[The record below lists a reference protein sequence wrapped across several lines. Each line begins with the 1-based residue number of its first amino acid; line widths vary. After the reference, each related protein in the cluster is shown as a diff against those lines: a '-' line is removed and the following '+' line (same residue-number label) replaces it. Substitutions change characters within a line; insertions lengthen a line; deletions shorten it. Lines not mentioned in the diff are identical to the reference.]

1 MGILEQLSTDFGEDT
16 SGTTPEAMDLSALAD
31 MPEEIWNGMN
41 KLEKAALLTSVI
53 PVVGTATGIVSDL
66 YNMYDKPE
74 ERTLTNALLLASN
87 FVPANKVGE
96 VVGII
101 NKRTRLPEDKEID
114 PRYAYSQT
122 RKGDVERTAA
132 TTREKI
138 DTGTQDVPSVS
149 IFDQEGKGFVT
160 SMSDRT
166 DAGGI
171 LSRINDVE
179 LKQPVDLLGGQ
190 GYMFENPGQVWASDK
205 SPVSAI
211 LKQGEQV
218 RKATGESPLYL
229 PWRMAPTGGDYSHMT
244 GEAMLAFADSSLGRA
259 EKNLLNK
266 KMKEI
271 IPDWKGINSPKA
283 MQQFRD
289 APGDSRKKVI
299 QMMDR
304 DFRDIGGI
312 SGGEAR
318 VAVSDPAQLAA
329 REGGLQNVGIL
340 DMMSNRIP
348 RSGHPSY
355 LEGIPGEGIG
365 RLKEDVPVYAL
376 LPRKAKMRG
385 MQDPMNPSQQDLRAM
400 QMGASSGIITEG
412 VLKALEEMLKRQQ

>member
-31 MPEEIWNGMN
+31 MPEEVWNGMN

-138 DTGTQDVPSVS
+138 DTGTQDAPSVS

-171 LSRINDVE
+171 LSKINDVE

-271 IPDWKGINSPKA
+271 IPDWKGLNSPKA